1 MSQEIRKCSAPP
13 PSAVPLVE
21 PEIIR
26 EIRGLGRLGW
36 GSKRIARELGI
47 ARNTA
52 RRYLHHD
59 SAGDIVQVRPRGRR
73 LDAALVREA
82 ERLLAQEAEGNAVV
96 VHRLL
101 TASGGVS
108 ASVRTVQRVV
118 APQRASL
125 RSSQLASVR
134 FETAPG
140 KQMQIDFGEKRV
152 CVGGVKTRL
161 YFFVAVLGY
170 SRRIFVRTFVSQR
183 HDDWREG
190 IVAAF
195 EHFGGVPETLLIDN
209 PKAMVLE
216 HNVVSRQVTLHP
228 AFAAFCVDWGIEAR
242 ACAPYRAR
250 TKGKTE
256 SGVKYVKRNALAGLS
271 FVNMAALEAHLAG
284 WMQLADARVHGTT
297 HERPSERFEQ
307 SERTVLRPL
316 PQRPTP
322 ARERRLRRR
331 VANDSL
337 VNVDTV
343 RYSVPHR
350 YVGDYVDVHVSR
362 AEVHIYAGAQR
373 IATHRRSNE
382 PHASITQGEHYDGL
396 LRRHRAPEQTVE
408 PSTLT
413 DMGRS
418 LQEYADAI
426 GGAP

>member
-1 MSQEIRKCSAPP
+1 
-13 PSAVPLVE
+13 
-21 PEIIR
+21 
-26 EIRGLGRLGW
+26 
-36 GSKRIARELGI
+36 
-47 ARNTA
+47 
-52 RRYLHHD
+52 
-59 SAGDIVQVRPRGRR
+59 
-73 LDAALVREA
+73 
-82 ERLLAQEAEGNAVV
+82 
-96 VHRLL
+96 
-101 TASGGVS
+101 
-108 ASVRTVQRVV
+108 VQRVLK
-118 APQRASL
+118 AHRTAL
-125 RSSQLASVR
+125 RCSQLASVR

-152 CVGGVKTRL
+152 SIGGVKTRL

-170 SRRIFVRTFVSQR
+170 SRRIFVRAFVSQR

-216 HNVVSRQVTLHP
+216 HKAVSRQVTLHP
-228 AFAAFCVDWGIEAR
+228 AFAAFCKDWDVEPR

-297 HERPSERFEQ
+297 HQRPSERFEQ
-307 SERTVLRPL
+307 SEHTALRPL
-316 PQRPTP
+316 PKRPTP

-331 VANDSL
+331 VANDAL

-350 YVGDYVDVHVSR
+350 YVGDYVEVHVGL
-362 AEVHIYAGAQR
+362 AEVHIYAGAGR
-373 IATHRRSNE
+373 IAAHRRSSE
-382 PHASITQGEHYDGL
+382 PHTCVTQAEHYDGL
-396 LRRHRAPEQTVE
+396 LKRHRAPEQAAE
-408 PSTLT
+408 PPGLS
-413 DMGRS
+413 DMSRS
-418 LQEYADAI
+418 LQDYADAI
-426 GGAP
+426 GGMP